1 MQQDNELQ
9 QETAMQQDN
18 ELQRDIIDE
27 LAWEPSIDAA
37 AIGVAVVDGVVT
49 LTGQARSL
57 AEKWIAE
64 HVTKRVAG
72 VQAVANDIEIDLPGA
87 SQRTDADIARAA
99 LNALEW
105 DVWVPHHRVT
115 VTVSD
120 GIIRLEGEVDTQ
132 YQKQAAERVI
142 RYLTG
147 VKGVTNLLRVKAAV
161 APADVKGKILAAF
174 QRSAMIDARQIQV
187 ELRGDQAI
195 LRGRVRSWA
204 ERDTAEQAAWAAPG
218 VRRVVDLLT
227 IEP

>member
-1 MQQDNELQ
+1 MKQN
-9 QETAMQQDN
+9 N

-27 LAWEPSIDAA
+27 LAWDPNIDAA
-37 AIGVAVVDGVVT
+37 EIGVAVVDGVVT
-49 LTGQARSL
+49 LTGQVRSL
-57 AEKWIAE
+57 AEKWTAE

-72 VQAVANDIEIDLPGA
+72 VRAVANDIEIHLLGA
-87 SQRTDADIARAA
+87 SQRTDADIARAT

-105 DVWVPHHRVT
+105 DVRVPHHRVT
-115 VTVSD
+115 VAVSD
-120 GIIRLEGEVDTQ
+120 GIIKLEGEVDTQ

-142 RYLTG
+142 RHLTG

-161 APADVKGKILAAF
+161 APTDVKAKIMAAF
-174 QRSAMIDARQIQV
+174 QRSAVIDARQIQV
-187 ELRGDQAI
+187 EMRDGQAI

-218 VRRVVDLLT
+218 VTSVVDLLT

>member
-1 MQQDNELQ
+1 MKQN
-9 QETAMQQDN
+9 N

-27 LAWEPSIDAA
+27 LAWDPNIDAA
-37 AIGVAVVDGVVT
+37 EIGVAVVDGVVT
-49 LTGQARSL
+49 LTGQVRSL
-57 AEKWIAE
+57 AEKWTVE

-72 VQAVANDIEIDLPGA
+72 VRAVANDIEIHLPGA

-115 VTVSD
+115 VAVSD
-120 GIIRLEGEVDTQ
+120 GIIKLEGEVDTQ

-142 RYLTG
+142 RHLTG

-161 APADVKGKILAAF
+161 APADVKAKILGAF
-174 QRSAMIDARQIQV
+174 QRSAVIDARQIQV
-187 ELRGDQAI
+187 ELRDGQAI

-218 VRRVVDLLT
+218 VTSVVDLLT